1 MNRSWIAV
9 LIAVAAGS
17 CTIPIDPRARSIP
30 TEVAVTKL
38 QELLPRADYV
48 SFLEPRVGVLQ
59 SDLRNWK
66 VDSTGMQFESVRNG
80 SFRLAWSD
88 NRGVELVKVPLR
100 YELRLFAT
108 AAGSRRK
115 EVLHINF
122 TAEDD
127 ARRTAELFEALRGD
141 Y

>member
-1 MNRSWIAV
+1 MSRTWIAV

-30 TEVAVTKL
+30 TELAVTKL
-38 QELLPRADYV
+38 QELLPKADYV
-48 SFLEPRVGVLQ
+48 SFLDPRVAVLQ

-66 VDSTGMQFESVRNG
+66 VDSTGMQFESTQKQ
-80 SFRLAWSD
+80 SFRLSWSD
-88 NRGVELVKVPLR
+88 SRGVELVKVPLR
-100 YELRLFAT
+100 YELRVFA

-115 EVLHINF
+115 EVLHLNW
-122 TAEDD
+122 TVEDD
-127 ARRTAELFEALRGD
+127 ARRAAELLEALRGD